1 MSSIGKQPP
10 ENYFKNYVKNYCD
23 DMIIWGKLTGT
34 SIEILSGCTLLGYVF
49 TIQAIPKRS
58 ARYFTSNSDL
68 KA

>member
-1 MSSIGKQPP
+1 
-10 ENYFKNYVKNYCD
+10 
-23 DMIIWGKLTGT
+23 MIIWGKLTGT